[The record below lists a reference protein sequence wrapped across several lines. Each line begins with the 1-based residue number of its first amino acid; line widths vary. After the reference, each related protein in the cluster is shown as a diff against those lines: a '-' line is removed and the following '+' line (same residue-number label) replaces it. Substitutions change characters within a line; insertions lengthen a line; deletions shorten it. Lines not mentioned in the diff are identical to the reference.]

1 MNPKKPHLLKVIT
14 PVDSSFILKGDP
26 IPWDNPWHYHPE
38 LELILCIKGKGTNF
52 VGNDIRSMEEGEIL
66 LLGTNLPHTRQRDRI
81 FYKCHP
87 EETPESIVVQFD
99 EDFLGKGFFETPE
112 FLHVKELKD
121 RAARG
126 IKFTGKTTAK
136 VHEKLAEMIRSDKT
150 QRLIGLL
157 GILDL
162 LARSEEYEY
171 LNGTGYV
178 SDAHLKNSQKINRV
192 YEYTITNFRK
202 PVELVEIAS
211 LTNLS
216 VSAFC
221 RYFKTRTRKTY
232 VQYLT
237 EVRIGYACRLL
248 GEGQFDIGQ
257 VAYESGFNNLSNF
270 NKQFK
275 KLMQTTPREY
285 GNRMREFE

>member
-38 LELILCIKGKGTNF
+38 LELILCIRGKGTNF

-66 LLGTNLPHTRQRDRI
+66 FLGTNLPHTRQRDRI
-81 FYKCHP
+81 FYKSNP
-87 EETPESIVVQFD
+87 GETPESIVVQFNA
-99 EDFLGKGFFETPE
+99 DFLGKGFFETPE
-112 FLHVKELKD
+112 FLHVKELND

-126 IKFTGKTTAK
+126 IKFTGNTSAD
-136 VHEKLAEMIRSDKT
+136 VHEKLTAMIRSDKT

-192 YEYTITNFRK
+192 YEYTIMNFRK
-202 PVELVEIAS
+202 PVDLVDIAS

-275 KLMQTTPREY
+275 KIMQTTPREY
-285 GNRMREFE
+285 GSRMREF